1 MPEIEIRRAA
11 GLAVQVSATEGVDA
25 AGRKIFYM
33 DFRSG
38 IGDAKLEAPTG
49 NDIEADKSARKH
61 CPVCGRP
68 LAVVFDDRFLA
79 ERDEYAGQSSLPD
92 VMAGVAPIS
101 CNPGVSESSPEDR
114 NT

>member
-25 AGRKIFYM
+25 AGRKILYM
-33 DFRSG
+33 DF
-38 IGDAKLEAPTG
+38 
-49 NDIEADKSARKH
+49 
-61 CPVCGRP
+61 CGGS
-68 LAVVFDDRFLA
+68 
-79 ERDEYAGQSSLPD
+79 DEYAGQPSLPD